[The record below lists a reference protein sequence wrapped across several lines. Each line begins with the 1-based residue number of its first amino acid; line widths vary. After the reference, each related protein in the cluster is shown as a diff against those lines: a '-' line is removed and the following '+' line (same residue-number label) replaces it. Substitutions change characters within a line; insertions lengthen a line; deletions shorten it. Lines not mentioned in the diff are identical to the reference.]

1 MKIQGAIL
9 ASTVLFSCGAPAKRP
24 QDDVAP
30 GKGMIAVAA
39 ERSAMKLPVTAIT
52 VRGELTA
59 KMSSTGAWMPLIQGA
74 SFTQVR
80 ELKADRRGAI
90 VALGDAATAPLLY
103 LRANT
108 RVMLSQDGSGVHV
121 AVLEGRA
128 RLRHGASVS
137 SYIDTEGGEVIVTGD
152 VLVDGGAKDQAEVI
166 PTGTREAAADWS
178 LALQVPDTGA
188 GVGRMEARISKDRM
202 EPLELKS
209 VDVNVKTAGDL
220 AVTEVTHVFHNAGDE
235 RREGTFRFPVPDGAM
250 LIGLAME
257 IDGKLVEGEVVER
270 EKARQVYEKIVDEM
284 LDPALLEWEEG
295 NWFKL
300 RVFPLDA
307 NADKKVVIRYVTPLS
322 KAGNAWEYGYSI
334 SAPDRGAIGS
344 VTVKVDGQL
353 AMSQRGVAQGIDVI
367 VPVAGA
373 KVPTVMREQRAD
385 GIYTAIRIAPA
396 IPASATATMPGN
408 RKVAIVFDTS
418 RSSLEGRAQALELLQ
433 STLRE
438 LAPEDRFM
446 VLASDIEATAGTP
459 DFVAPT
465 PDAIAQAV
473 AFITA
478 IEPDGASD
486 LGAALHALSERAAT
500 DVIYVGDGIP
510 TWGEQRPEE
519 LAKLADTLHAPIDA
533 ALIGKGATTS
543 LWSEL
548 AGRTGGRAMIVKS
561 QLDERRFALA
571 ATHAEAARLTE
582 TRVIGPKDAIMFP
595 QAAATVFAGDELIAV
610 MKTPIDQPM
619 PASVRLTGKLGG
631 KEISQEISLTPA
643 VATDRVAQRWARQQ
657 LAMLEATDAP
667 KDDIVKLSTD
677 LGVMSKYTS
686 LLVLENDEAYKR
698 FQIERKNAEAQAKEQ
713 ALAQAPQVTGG
724 DLDTLG
730 ARQASLSPDEIQPGD
745 PEIKIPAPQDARS
758 VVVSLPFGETKLA
771 VWDEE
776 QAAWMVRFL
785 IDQATAD
792 GEYAVRVTITH
803 ADGHIEVIKLP
814 YTVDTKAPTVKITAT
829 KDATGYQ
836 LVARQQ
842 ANGARKDADR
852 VEVLLPDGAILRLTQ
867 VAWGKFEGHWDTAM
881 LSGPV
886 TLRIVARDPALNQST
901 SELVVK

>member
-1 MKIQGAIL
+1 
-9 ASTVLFSCGAPAKRP
+9 
-24 QDDVAP
+24 
-30 GKGMIAVAA
+30 
-39 ERSAMKLPVTAIT
+39 
-52 VRGELTA
+52 
-59 KMSSTGAWMPLIQGA
+59 
-74 SFTQVR
+74 
-80 ELKADRRGAI
+80 
-90 VALGDAATAPLLY
+90 
-103 LRANT
+103 
-108 RVMLSQDGSGVHV
+108 
-121 AVLEGRA
+121 
-128 RLRHGASVS
+128 
-137 SYIDTEGGEVIVTGD
+137 
-152 VLVDGGAKDQAEVI
+152 
-166 PTGTREAAADWS
+166 
-178 LALQVPDTGA
+178 
-188 GVGRMEARISKDRM
+188 
-202 EPLELKS
+202 
-209 VDVNVKTAGDL
+209 
-220 AVTEVTHVFHNAGDE
+220 
-235 RREGTFRFPVPDGAM
+235 
-250 LIGLAME
+250 
-257 IDGKLVEGEVVER
+257 
-270 EKARQVYEKIVDEM
+270 
-284 LDPALLEWEEG
+284 
-295 NWFKL
+295 
-300 RVFPLDA
+300 
-307 NADKKVVIRYVTPLS
+307 
-322 KAGNAWEYGYSI
+322 
-334 SAPDRGAIGS
+334 
-344 VTVKVDGQL
+344 
-353 AMSQRGVAQGIDVI
+353 MSQRNVAQGIDVI
-367 VPVAGA
+367 VPVTAA

-396 IPASATATMPGN
+396 IPASAAMPMPGN

-438 LAPEDRFM
+438 LAPEDRFL
-446 VLASDIEATAGTP
+446 VLASDIEATPSTP

-465 PDAIAQAV
+465 PDAIKQAV

-486 LGAALHALSERAAT
+486 LGTALHALSERAAT

-519 LAKLADTLHAPIDA
+519 LARLADSLHAPIDA

-582 TRVIGPKDAIMFP
+582 ARVIGPKDAIMFP
-595 QAAATVFAGDELIAV
+595 STAATVFAGDELIAV
-610 MKTPIDQPM
+610 MKTPLDQPM
-619 PASVRLTGKLGG
+619 PPSVRLTGKLGT
-631 KEISQEISLTPA
+631 KEVSQEISLTPA
-643 VATDRVAQRWARQQ
+643 VATDRVAQRWAREQ

-814 YTVDTKAPTVKITAT
+814 YTVDTKAPIVKITAT

-852 VEVLLPDGAILRLTQ
+852 VEVLLPDGTILRLTQ
-867 VAWGKFEGHWDTAM
+867 VTWGKFEGHWDTAM
-881 LSGPV
+881 LSAPV

-901 SELVVK
+901 SELVIQ